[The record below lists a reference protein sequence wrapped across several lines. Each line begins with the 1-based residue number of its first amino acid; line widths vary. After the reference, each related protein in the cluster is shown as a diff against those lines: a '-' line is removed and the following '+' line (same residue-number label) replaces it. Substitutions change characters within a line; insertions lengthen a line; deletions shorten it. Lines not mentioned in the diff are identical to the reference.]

1 VLFLGDD
8 SCSFNNALSLVKI
21 GVGVGFDL
29 VLPAMSLELLLVVCK
44 FVRVFSIKLGMY
56 CDFY

>member
-1 VLFLGDD
+1 VQLQQ
-8 SCSFNNALSLVKI
+8 CVVSLVKI

-29 VLPAMSLELLLVVCK
+29 VLSAMSLRLLLVVFK

-56 CDFY
+56 CAFY